1 MDLLIN
7 LDQSSPAPMQKQL
20 YEEFRRMILQS
31 ELKRGQRVPS
41 TRELARS
48 LGISRTTV
56 TASYDYLLS
65 EGYLESHTGSGTYV
79 SRHLPEEMMRP
90 AVPKELLEEEEPPGA
105 SVPFAEPELSW
116 YGESLQQREWL
127 SFAQEDPDIEFSF
140 GRPDFDNFPM
150 REWMQLI
157 NQHARK
163 RSLSW
168 LDYPSRAQG
177 YLPLRQA
184 LSQYLIRS
192 RGLHCTSEQIIVV
205 NGSQQAIDLVC
216 RVLIDRGDRAAIE
229 EPGYLGAQRAL
240 LAQGAQLQPIPVDH
254 NGLKVEELKRHA
266 AVEPRRLK
274 LVYVTPS
281 HQFPTGVVMSLP
293 RRLELLHWADR
304 YGTYIIE
311 DDYDSDYRFKGR
323 PIPALAGLSHR
334 DTVIYIGTFSKVL
347 MPALRIGY
355 LVVPA
360 RLIEVFSRAKWL
372 ADRHS
377 PLLEQQALADF
388 IRLGHLERHVRRMR
402 SLYEGKRELVLAT
415 IKSLFGERARVLG
428 DNAGINVLVRFNT
441 TVPDVEIVERARSQ
455 GVGLTST
462 RQEYLTGGRR
472 GEFLLNYGGLSEEKI
487 ARGLSVLASIVCHSD
502 DVIVNRETPE
512 GSEQP

>member
-1 MDLLIN
+1 
-7 LDQSSPAPMQKQL
+7 
-20 YEEFRRMILQS
+20 
-31 ELKRGQRVPS
+31 
-41 TRELARS
+41 
-48 LGISRTTV
+48 
-56 TASYDYLLS
+56 
-65 EGYLESHTGSGTYV
+65 
-79 SRHLPEEMMRP
+79 
-90 AVPKELLEEEEPPGA
+90 
-105 SVPFAEPELSW
+105 
-116 YGESLQQREWL
+116 
-127 SFAQEDPDIEFSF
+127 
-140 GRPDFDNFPM
+140 
-150 REWMQLI
+150 
-157 NQHARK
+157 
-163 RSLSW
+163 
-168 LDYPSRAQG
+168 
-177 YLPLRQA
+177 
-184 LSQYLIRS
+184 
-192 RGLHCTSEQIIVV
+192 
-205 NGSQQAIDLVC
+205 
-216 RVLIDRGDRAAIE
+216 
-229 EPGYLGAQRAL
+229 
-240 LAQGAQLQPIPVDH
+240 
-254 NGLKVEELKRHA
+254 
-266 AVEPRRLK
+266 
-274 LVYVTPS
+274 
-281 HQFPTGVVMSLP
+281 MSLP